1 MLPKFCTAW
10 NNLDHWYE
18 DAPIVVR
25 REEMQ
30 TKNIVYNPKVGL
42 IRGLKILL
50 LSDKVKR
57 RQQAVEEERGKANR
71 GSCTL

>member
-1 MLPKFCTAW
+1 M
-10 NNLDHWYE
+10 
-18 DAPIVVR
+18 VR

-30 TKNIVYNPKVGL
+30 TKNIVYNLKVGL